1 MPPPV
6 ENTAL
11 LIFGK
16 FLRSGAFNACGLG
29 KEIFIPSSVKKIG
42 SEAFTN
48 TSEYLKI
55 KCEVPQKPAGWAED
69 WHTGN
74 AKIEWGAKNQT

>member
-16 FLRSGAFNACGLG
+16 FLRSGAFNGCGLG
-29 KEIFIPSSVKKIG
+29 KEIFIPSSVQKIG

-55 KCEVPQKPAGWAED
+55 KCEVPQKTADWAED

-74 AKIEWGAKNQT
+74 AKIEWGAKN

>member
-1 MPPPV
+1 
-6 ENTAL
+6 
-11 LIFGK
+11 
-16 FLRSGAFNACGLG
+16 
-29 KEIFIPSSVKKIG
+29 VKKIG
-42 SEAFTN
+42 LEAFTN

-74 AKIEWGAKNQT
+74 AKIEWGAKN